1 MCILKTRYLGHRN
14 PRLHTDEVLMALTIS
29 ALTNPLAELAQQQL
43 PKLRGCDAHF
53 TVVLSEVDAKL
64 LKKLGIRVS
73 CQPKYETKKLY
84 HK

>member
-1 MCILKTRYLGHRN
+1 MPVR
-14 PRLHTDEVLMALTIS
+14 
-29 ALTNPLAELAQQQL
+29 AELAQQQL

>member
-1 MCILKTRYLGHRN
+1 MRIQKTVEYRYN
-14 PRLHTDEVLMALTIS
+14 
-29 ALTNPLAELAQQQL
+29 
-43 PKLRGCDAHF
+43 KLNSFKYEGDAHF